1 MDFRFTPQEEAFRQE
16 VHDFIEKECPPEL
29 RGGNVNF
36 FQQVGPLVQWRNK
49 LAKKNWVAP
58 AWPKEYGG
66 AGMTI
71 MEQFIYN
78 LETAGMRAP
87 APIFIGGLGVAVIG
101 PSLIIYGSEEQKKEH
116 IPRILAGETMWCQGF
131 SEPGSGS
138 DLASVQTRA
147 VRDGDDYVING
158 QKIWTTLA
166 HLSQYMLLLA
176 RSDPDAPKHKG
187 LSYFIVPMESPGV
200 TVRPLYNMAG
210 THEFNEVFFEDVRI
224 PTKNLVGEENR
235 GWYQAVTSLDIERSN
250 IGSAVGQQ
258 QTVEDLVRLARENRD
273 NGVVRI
279 GWDPALR
286 YELAE
291 RYIETEVS
299 MLLSYRVVTMQA
311 RGLIPNYE
319 SSAVKLYSMELN
331 QRIANTGTR
340 LLGLYGQLA
349 RASKWAPLKGRL
361 EFHYIRCVANT
372 IEGGTSE
379 IQRNIVAQR
388 GLGLPPRRV
397 GAREG
402 ATRACAT

>member
-1 MDFRFTPQEEAFRQE
+1 MDFRFSPEEEAFRQE
-16 VHDFIEKECPPEL
+16 VHDVIETECPPDL
-29 RGGNVNF
+29 RGGDVNF
-36 FQQVGPLVQWRNK
+36 FQQVGNLFAWRAK
-49 LAKKNWVAP
+49 VAKKGWVAP

-71 MEQFIYN
+71 MQQFIYSM
-78 LETAGMRAP
+78 ETARMRAP
-87 APIFIGGLGVAVIG
+87 APIFIGGLAVAVIG
-101 PSLIIYGSEEQKKEH
+101 PTIIIYGTEEQKKEH
-116 IPRILAGETMWCQGF
+116 IPPILAGETMWCQGF

-176 RSDPDAPKHKG
+176 RTDPDVPKHKG
-187 LSYFIVPMESPGV
+187 ISYFIVPMKSPGV
-200 TVRPLYNMAG
+200 TVRPLFNMAG
-210 THEFNEVFFEDVRI
+210 THEFNEVFFDNVRI
-224 PTKNLVGEENR
+224 PAKNLVGEENR
-235 GWYQAVTSLDIERSN
+235 GWYQAVTTLDIERSN

-258 QTVEDLVRLARENRD
+258 QGVEDLIRFAQANRT

-279 GWDPALR
+279 GSDPALR

-291 RYIETEVS
+291 RYIETQAS

-311 RGLIPNYE
+311 KGLIPNYE

-331 QRIANTGTR
+331 QRIANTGMR
-340 LLGLYGQLA
+340 LTGLYGQLG
-349 RASKWAPLKGRL
+349 RSSKWAPLKGRL
-361 EFHYIRCVANT
+361 EFMYIRSVANT

-388 GLGLPPRRV
+388 GLGLPK
-397 GAREG
+397 E
-402 ATRACAT
+402 